1 MKPFLLAATVASTL
15 GVVSPVAAAADFDFW
30 YGHSGPIAEAV
41 ESLCAGF
48 NAAQHAHRVHCTSQG
63 TYEQTMQKVVAA
75 YRAGRQPAI
84 VEIYDVGT
92 LGMMLSGAIYPVY
105 RLMRDT
111 GHDVD
116 WSDDL
121 DVVRRYYAD
130 SAGHPDSLPFNVSTQ
145 ILYVNKAWLTVAG
158 IDHAPR
164 TWEAFEA
171 AAERL
176 KAAGSVCPAV
186 TDFDPWKLLE
196 QTSAAQ
202 GEPIATQHNGRLG
215 LDAHYV
221 FNAGSHRRLM
231 NDVMRW
237 RARGLLIDAAATRA
251 GVQTLAF
258 ATGECA
264 MSVESTSAWSGIRA
278 SGRVDAEVGMVP
290 IYAGTQRHNTVVGGA
305 SLWVM
310 KGQSAAVYQG
320 VAAFFDYL
328 RQPAQ
333 QIAFCTRTGYL
344 PATRRAANALMTMGG
359 EHAAALA
366 PIATGLA
373 SLSGAPAEGSEGARL
388 GFMPQF
394 RLAWQAEVQKAF
406 GGSQTMNQALDRAKV
421 RGDQLLQRFKDTYAG
436 VTLP

>member
-1 MKPFLLAATVASTL
+1 MKPALFAATLATALWVAS
-15 GVVSPVAAAADFDFW
+15 PIAAAAEFDFW
-30 YGHSGPIAEAV
+30 YGHSGPIAEAI

-48 NAAQHAHRVHCTSQG
+48 NAAQHQHRVHCVSQG

-75 YRAGRQPAI
+75 YRAGRQPAV

-92 LGMMLSGAIYPVY
+92 LDMMLSGAIYPVD
-105 RLMRDT
+105 RLMHEAGDT
-111 GHDVD
+111 LG

-121 DVVRRYYAD
+121 AVVRRYYAD
-130 SAGHPDSLPFNVSTQ
+130 AAGHPYSLPFNVSTQ
-145 ILYVNKAWLTVAG
+145 VLYANKAWLAVAG
-158 IDHAPR
+158 IAQAPQ

-171 AAERL
+171 AAEKL

-186 TDFDPWKLLE
+186 TDYDPWKMLE
-196 QTSAAQ
+196 QTSASQ
-202 GEPIATQHNGRLG
+202 GAPIATQHNGRQG
-215 LDAHYV
+215 LDARYV
-221 FNAGSHRRLM
+221 FNTGVHRRLM

-237 RARGLLIDAAATRA
+237 RARGLLIDAADTRA
-251 GVQTLAF
+251 GNQTLAF

-264 MSVESTSAWSGIRA
+264 LSVESTSAWSGIRA
-278 SGRVDAEVGMVP
+278 SKRVDAAVGMVP
-290 IYAGTQRHNTVVGGA
+290 TYAGTQRHNTVVGGA

-310 KGQSAAVYQG
+310 KGHSAAVYRG

-328 RQPAQ
+328 RQPEQ
-333 QIAFCTRTGYL
+333 QIAFSLRTGYL
-344 PATRRAANALMTMGG
+344 PLTHHAARALMMLGG
-359 EHAAALA
+359 EDAAALA

-373 SLSGAPAEGSEGARL
+373 SLSVSPGEDSEGARL

-406 GGSQTMNQALDRAKV
+406 AGKQTMDQALDRAKA

-436 VTLP
+436 VAPP